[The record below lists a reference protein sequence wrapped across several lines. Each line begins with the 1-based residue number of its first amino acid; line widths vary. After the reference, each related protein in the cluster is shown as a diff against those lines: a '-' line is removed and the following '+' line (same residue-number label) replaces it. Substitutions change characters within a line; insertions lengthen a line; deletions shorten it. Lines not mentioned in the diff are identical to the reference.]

1 MRTGF
6 RSSDSR
12 RAMPSPE
19 TLLHRVRLLHL
30 VGLAHL
36 VVRVGLAHGV
46 VAHLVVSFGLAH
58 GVVPHLVLG
67 RCTEGAERKA
77 KGRYDQSGAFQV
89 KYPSSNVR
97 RRNAATGALVA
108 AAGDS

>member
-30 VGLAHL
+30 VHLAHLVALALLVGLAHL
-36 VVRVGLAHGV
+36 VVSV
-46 VAHLVVSFGLAH
+46 GLAH